1 MNYEKVNKIDFSK
14 FEINGNFPQATKSI
28 LDKNIVYKLM
38 KINSGSKGEFTSL
51 AQYMYQHFILTY
63 NEDLIN
69 FYKAIERIAIRE
81 MVHYEMISK
90 KLYLSDVDPKYCK
103 YIDNNINICDY
114 WSGHYV
120 CYDKEFQ
127 KILQDNI
134 KLEQIAIDDYN
145 EVLKESNDEN
155 LDLIVKRILED
166 EVSHLDYFNT
176 VLNAFIEN

>member
-1 MNYEKVNKIDFSK
+1 MNFKNANSIEFSK
-14 FEINGNFPQATKSI
+14 YEIHGNFPEATKSI

-63 NEDLIN
+63 NKKLPN
-69 FYKAIERIAIRE
+69 FYEAIEKIAIRE
-81 MVHYEMISK
+81 MIHYEMIAK

-120 CYDKEFQ
+120 CYAKEFE
-127 KILQDNI
+127 KILKDNI
-134 KLEQIAIDDYN
+134 KLEQIAINDYN
-145 EVLKESNDEN
+145 EVLKESTDEN
-155 LDLIVKRILED
+155 LDEIVKRIIED

-176 VLNAFIEN
+176 VLNAFNET